1 MKIRNLN
8 NNIINANV
16 YNEKGYNPD
25 WLLRSINFFYFIK
38 SQITLYSEQLG
49 LEAAIL

>member
-8 NNIINANV
+8 NNIIDANV
-16 YNEKGYNPD
+16 YNEKGNNPD
-25 WLLRSINFFYFIK
+25 WLLRPINFFYFIK